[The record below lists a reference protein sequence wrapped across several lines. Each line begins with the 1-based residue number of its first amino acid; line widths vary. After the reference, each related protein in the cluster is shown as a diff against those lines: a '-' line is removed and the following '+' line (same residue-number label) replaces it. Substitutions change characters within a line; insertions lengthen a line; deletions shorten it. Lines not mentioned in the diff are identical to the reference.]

1 MAILTREA
9 ILEKDDLKKE
19 VVSVPEWG
27 GDVIIASMTGA
38 MRDAWEQSLIADKSN
53 MDNIRAKLLLA
64 TAVDEGGNSLFAKDD
79 LVALGRKSS
88 AALDRCI
95 KVAQRLNRL
104 TQTDLDD
111 LAKN

>member
-1 MAILTREA
+1 MAILTRDA
-9 ILEKDDLKKE
+9 ILKKDDLKKE
-19 VVSVPEWG
+19 TVAVPEWG
-27 GDVIIASMTGA
+27 GEIIIASMTGA

-64 TAVDEGGNSLFAKDD
+64 TAIDESGNSLFEKDD
-79 LVALGRKSS
+79 LVALGKKSS